1 TNMGISIGNRGRV
14 DIYVHVKGKATHSS
28 DPESGLSAIEGAY
41 RIMKRLETLKLSKVH
56 PLLGQQRAIVYQI
69 IYDPIAPHTL
79 PGKAKITVDRRLL
92 PGDDPEEAMEEIRS
106 VLTDLAPYEVKV
118 EQGVCM
124 LPSLTAADSPV
135 VLALKEAS
143 LHVRGKENE
152 TYYGRGTYDAG
163 GLTSAGI
170 PAVMFGAS
178 GGSKDILGE
187 DYVCI
192 REVVEEAKMLAYTI
206 LKMLI

>member
-1 TNMGISIGNRGRV
+1 
-14 DIYVHVKGKATHSS
+14 
-28 DPESGLSAIEGAY
+28 
-41 RIMKRLETLKLSKVH
+41 
-56 PLLGQQRAIVYQI
+56 
-69 IYDPIAPHTL
+69 
-79 PGKAKITVDRRLL
+79 
-92 PGDDPEEAMEEIRS
+92 
-106 VLTDLAPYEVKV
+106 
-118 EQGVCM
+118 M
-124 LPSLTAADSPV
+124 LPSLTPADSPV

-143 LHVRGKENE
+143 RQVRGKESE
-152 TYYGRGTYDAG
+152 TYYGRGTFDAG

-206 LKMLI
+206 LKMLS